1 MDRLL
6 LPPPPQQQQQQQIAL
21 QQALFLRL
29 VRPRIAA
36 VPTESDSESNRCA
49 ALRSQLRELERRLL
63 DDDAEEEEK
72 EDAEEEEEASA
83 CDSAVTSA
91 EWGEAM
97 QLQRL
102 MSKPNPAQ
110 NPLSPSPSNSSSSSS
125 SSTST
130 STASCSPPS
139 SSSSPA
145 KQLLSDAAAA
155 IADGNLDA
163 AAAGLA
169 ALRRSGGAAGGAE
182 QRLTAMM
189 AAALAAR
196 LGPCPAHPLAE
207 LCGAE
212 HRAATQMLHELH
224 PCFRLGLLAANL
236 AVLDAARD
244 RAGIHVLDFDVG
256 GGGAQHAAL
265 IRALAERRAPG
276 LRITAVF
283 DPTSPFTPAAA
294 AGARAVG
301 DRLVKLAE
309 RAGVGLRFSVVS
321 RRAAELDAA
330 ALGCVPGEAL
340 AVNLAFALSRVP
352 DESVSPANPRDEL
365 LRRVRALRPRV
376 VALVE
381 RDMNANTAPFAAR
394 FAEACAHYGALL
406 ESLDAAA
413 AAAASLGGAAERA
426 RVEAALARSAA
437 NAVAREGAERV
448 ERCEVFG
455 KWRARMGMAGF
466 EPVPLGPGVVE
477 PVRNRLGSIRPNPGF
492 TIKEEAGGL
501 GSGGWVG
508 SSRLPPRGV
517 ELRLSLFSLPFLNFK
532 FLFLLLFSFSLIGSD
547 NNTVT
552 CDA

>member
-1 MDRLL
+1 M
-6 LPPPPQQQQQQQIAL
+6 AL

-49 ALRSQLRELERRLL
+49 AMRSQLRELERRLL

-72 EDAEEEEEASA
+72 EDAEEEEASA

-130 STASCSPPS
+130 ASCSPPS

-155 IADGNLDA
+155 IADGKLDA
-163 AAAGLA
+163 AAARRAEAERRRRA
-169 ALRRSGGAAGGAE
+169 ARSSDAQRR
-182 QRLTAMM
+182 LM

-244 RAGIHVLDFDVG
+244 RSGIHVLDFDVG

-294 AGARAVG
+294 AGALAVG

-413 AAAASLGGAAERA
+413 ASAASLGGAAERA
-426 RVEAALARSAA
+426 RVEAALAAQR
-437 NAVAREGAERV
+437 RERRWRGRGGAV
-448 ERCEVFG
+448 ERCGVSG
-455 KWRARMGMAGF
+455 SGGRMGMAGF
-466 EPVPLGPGVVE
+466 GAVPLGPGVVE
-477 PVRNRLGSIRPNPGF
+477 PVRTRLGSIRPNPGF
-492 TIKEEAGGL
+492 TIKEEAGG
-501 GSGGWVG
+501 
-508 SSRLPPRGV
+508 
-517 ELRLSLFSLPFLNFK
+517 
-532 FLFLLLFSFSLIGSD
+532 IGFAWMGRVLTFAS
-547 NNTVT
+547 
-552 CDA
+552 AWR